1 MSTEPIRVHVIHTI
15 RKSRYRHFYTHFCC
29 WSYNYFSNEKKIMLL
44 AVVVAMVVNDGGGGP
59 IPAMA
64 EKGENSIQ

>member
-1 MSTEPIRVHVIHTI
+1 
-15 RKSRYRHFYTHFCC
+15 
-29 WSYNYFSNEKKIMLL
+29 MLL
-44 AVVVAMVVNDGGGGP
+44 AVVVAMVVNDGGGGGP